1 MRAMHGSRASGHA
14 TDYMPILDPTAVS
27 TPEQHAEGAEHG
39 ASSVDSLIRETLRE
53 YDGRDTIAFVGDVGA
68 GKTVVAALV
77 KHTLSTRWVP
87 RSRGKWEAQTVSGH
101 DEINETIR
109 RMRRGLFPPPTM
121 KNDYPSLKINI
132 HRMKGMPATLEMVLR
147 DMPGEDCSGH
157 LSEPADD
164 DDDIDGQ
171 VAEMLSSNGAH
182 LVHATKYVLMIDCE
196 GIGDWDTDKPK
207 AVNAI
212 KMIRKIKARI
222 DRIDST
228 NRFTDPL
235 AIVFTKADALP
246 EQDAQKSAKDLASK
260 YPDLM
265 SCLRVSHSGPRSF
278 FKVFAKTTEERPED
292 DEKYEDGDG
301 EECEDGDGE
310 ECEDGEESED
320 DAEEAEDDDAEVA
333 EDDDAEVAEDNE
345 PVDPGDYLVVPL
357 EYSIEEYER
366 LITWLVSPRRDL

>member
-1 MRAMHGSRASGHA
+1 M
-14 TDYMPILDPTAVS
+14 S
-27 TPEQHAEGAEHG
+27 TPEQHAEGAECG
-39 ASSVDSLIRETLRE
+39 ASSVDSLIRETLQE
-53 YDGRDTIAFVGDVGA
+53 YDGRDTIAFVGDAGA
-68 GKTVVAALV
+68 GRTVVAALV

-87 RSRGKWEAQTVSGH
+87 RSRGRWEAQTVSGH

-109 RMRRGLFPPPTM
+109 RMRRGSFPSPTM
-121 KNDYPSLKINI
+121 KSDYPSLKINI

-157 LSEPADD
+157 LSESADD

-171 VAEMLSSNGAH
+171 VAEMLNSNGAY

-196 GIGDWDTDKPK
+196 GIGDWDTGKPK

-212 KMIRKIKARI
+212 KMIHKIKERI
-222 DRIDST
+222 NRTDST
-228 NRFTDPL
+228 NRLTDPL

-265 SCLRVSHSGPRSF
+265 SWLRVSHSGPRSF

-292 DEKYEDGDG
+292 DEEYEDDDG
-301 EECEDGDGE
+301 EEY
-310 ECEDGEESED
+310 EDGEESK
-320 DAEEAEDDDAEVA
+320 DDDAEA
-333 EDDDAEVAEDNE
+333 AEDNE
-345 PVDPGDYLVVPL
+345 PADPGNYLVVPL

-366 LITWLVSPRRDL
+366 LLTWLVSTRRD

>member
-1 MRAMHGSRASGHA
+1 
-14 TDYMPILDPTAVS
+14 MPILDPTAVS

-39 ASSVDSLIRETLRE
+39 ASSVDSLIRETLRLLGAVAGAVRRASSVDSLIRETLQE

-77 KHTLSTRWVP
+77 THTLSTRWVP
-87 RSRGKWEAQTVSGH
+87 RSRGRWDAQTVSGH

-109 RMRRGLFPPPTM
+109 RMKRGSFPPPTV
-121 KNDYPSLKINI
+121 KNDYPSLRINI
-132 HRMKGMPATLEMVLR
+132 HRMKGMSATLEMVLR

-157 LSEPADD
+157 LSESADD

-171 VAEMLSSNGAH
+171 VAEMLNSNGAY

-212 KMIRKIKARI
+212 KMIRKIKERI

-235 AIVFTKADALP
+235 AIVFTKTDALP
-246 EQDAQKSAKDLASK
+246 EQDAQRSAKDLAGK

-278 FKVFAKTTEERPED
+278 FKVFAKTTEERPDDD
-292 DEKYEDGDG
+292 DEEYEDGDG
-301 EECEDGDGE
+301 EEYEDD
-310 ECEDGEESED
+310 EESK
-320 DAEEAEDDDAEVA
+320 DDDAEAA
-333 EDDDAEVAEDNE
+333 EDDE
-345 PVDPGDYLVVPL
+345 PADPGDYLVIPL

-366 LITWLVSPRRDL
+366 LITWLVSTR